1 MRSSGPDV
9 QSLWLIYH
17 VYKLD
22 LTPVCFANIP
32 PPKIM
37 LISNNNNC
45 GYLSGIFPAISG

>member
-1 MRSSGPDV
+1 MRSSGPDG

-32 PPKIM
+32 LKIM

-45 GYLSGIFPAISG
+45 GYLSGIFPTISG